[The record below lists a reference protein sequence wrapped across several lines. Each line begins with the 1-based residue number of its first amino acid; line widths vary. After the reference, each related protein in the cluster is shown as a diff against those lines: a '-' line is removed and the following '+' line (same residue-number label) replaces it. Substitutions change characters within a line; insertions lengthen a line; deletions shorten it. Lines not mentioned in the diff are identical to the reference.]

1 MQIGGAASSN
11 TPASGATS
19 TATIP
24 TDPNSI
30 SAGGD
35 HLYLTTI
42 AGGAISNSSTI
53 IITPQHAQRKLENP
67 DSLLEQ
73 HLVDNT
79 PIATTMPEQLKPQ
92 TQLQL
97 DVVVNMTDA
106 NNGAVKCNNIAAA
119 TGKRKRMVGEA

>member
-24 TDPNSI
+24 TDPNST

-35 HLYLTTI
+35 HLTTI
-42 AGGAISNSSTI
+42 AGGAISNSST